1 MGKQSG
7 EAGTRGEAGCNPK
20 PSKASDNGL
29 PQPEGA
35 DRSQPPKCPEC
46 GSSKVW
52 RDGLRYLSDGRAV
65 QRYLCRLCGHRF
77 SQAQVKL
84 NIAGEQL
91 ESFHP
96 GSNLAERTVSD
107 GDLPIKKALNNSAL
121 SVAEDFR
128 VHNVTNLGKDLNT
141 LCPNLAIAEY
151 CAPEGGAKNSAGA
164 VKALMEEKAYAEGR
178 AAGAT
183 EKTIDIQGKIL
194 EFLWWMKKNGYKESS
209 IKSRGEILRR
219 LMRLG
224 ANLLNPENVKD
235 CIARQENWS
244 YGRRANVV
252 HAYDLFAK
260 WAGLKWTPPKI
271 SVPEKLP
278 FIPLEREIDDLIA
291 GCSRHIAVALQIM
304 KETGARAGEV
314 FRLKWSDIDF
324 ENGTIRITPEK
335 GSNARIFKMSGKLI
349 RMLNHLP
356 RSGERIFSR
365 YKDLNSM
372 RRTFERQR
380 KRIAH
385 KLANPR
391 LLQISFHTLRHWKA
405 TMEYAKTKDILYV
418 MQVLGHKNI
427 KNTLKYTQLIK
438 FKEDQEFIC
447 KIAKTPKEAKEL
459 IEAGFEYVFQRDG
472 LIFFRKR
479 K

>member
-1 MGKQSG
+1 MGQADLEPG
-7 EAGTRGEAGCNPK
+7 EAGAGI
-20 PSKASDNGL
+20 SSRL
-29 PQPEGA
+29 PQPNP
-35 DRSQPPKCPEC
+35 QPDSGSPCSRPQSAQDKLACPEC
-46 GSSKVW
+46 GSQRIYK
-52 RDGLRYLSDGRAV
+52 DGLRRLADGSTK
-65 QRYLCRLCGHRF
+65 QRYLCRDCGHRF
-77 SQAQVKL
+77 SQNNTQVTKML
-84 NIAGEQL
+84 SAPRPIN
-91 ESFHP
+91 
-96 GSNLAERTVSD
+96 
-107 GDLPIKKALNNSAL
+107 GDC
-121 SVAEDFR
+121 R
-128 VHNVTNLGKDLNT
+128 V
-141 LCPNLAIAEY
+141 
-151 CAPEGGAKNSAGA
+151 CAPEGGVENSAGTVLVPMGENRA
-164 VKALMEEKAYAEGR
+164 DAESR

-183 EKTIDIQGKIL
+183 AKLSEKEVQGKIL
-194 EFLWWMKKNGYKESS
+194 EFLWWMRRNGYKESS

-219 LMRLG
+219 LARLG
-224 ANLLNPENVKD
+224 ANLLDPESVKD
-235 CIARQENWS
+235 CIAMQENWS
-244 YGRRANVV
+244 DGRRANVV

-260 WAGLKWTPPKI
+260 WAELKWTPPKI

-291 GCSRHIAVALQIM
+291 GCSKHIAVALQIM
-304 KETGARAGEV
+304 KETGARAGEA

-349 RMLNHLP
+349 RMLNQLP
-356 RSGERIFSR
+356 RGGERIFSR
-365 YKDLNSM
+365 YKDLNTM

-405 TMEYAKTKDILYV
+405 TMEYAKTKDILHV
-418 MQVLGHKNI
+418 MQVLGHKSI

-438 FKEDQEFIC
+438 FKEEQEFIC